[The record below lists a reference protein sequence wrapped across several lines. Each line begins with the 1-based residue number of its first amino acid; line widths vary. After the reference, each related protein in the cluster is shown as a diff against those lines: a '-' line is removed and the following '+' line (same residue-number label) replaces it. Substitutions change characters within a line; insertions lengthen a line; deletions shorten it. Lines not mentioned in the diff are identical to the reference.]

1 MPWEIRKR
9 RDQYCVYKVGTDEV
23 SGCHATR
30 AEAARQVAALYA
42 SEPDAAKA
50 QEDAPNYRFVGTDE
64 PERCQTC
71 IHADGFYCTLYEFDF
86 EPGYTCDAWEG
97 ETKADDDVPEDV
109 KYPELWRSARNH
121 ARQKYRVYPSAY
133 ANGYLVQEYERMVKE
148 QHGES
153 AIGYT
158 SGKSYG
164 DGVDVLLDL
173 IEDDDAIKAAYK
185 DLGQWF
191 AEEWV
196 DISRPK
202 DGGGFEPC
210 GRPTGDMSQSDYRE
224 RYPKCLP
231 KSRAERLTDAE
242 RQRLIRRKRRSGL
255 PEDGK
260 PVMTSSD
267 VKASYTYNGVT
278 VTATQRRPSSR
289 DDKKYERT
297 VTVDGKDYLVH
308 YGDPNMPMQRDIPER
323 RANFLARHSCSEKR
337 DPKSPGFWA
346 CLDWQRTSE
355 GKSVDG
361 DDMDSNAL
369 NALKAIS
376 KTDTEL
382 RVGNYMVLFGGRDLE
397 GVLSP
402 HRNQDGSAGEYFTKS
417 TAFDSQYTETDLLA
431 VDWEHGQG
439 ELGKDDVL
447 GRVDWKTAR
456 IDERGLFVERVLNR
470 RNRYVQYL
478 EELIEAGLIANS
490 SEAVSEAVEKAA
502 NGEILRWPLRRDTL
516 TVSPMEPRMLT
527 SNAITAI
534 KALSE
539 CHPAFASLL
548 PADLAIETVTPK
560 AMEIAA
566 AVAAREDAARMAI
579 ELDLLTIEG
588 GI

>member
-9 RDQYCVYKVGTDEV
+9 RDQYCVYKVGTDEL

-50 QEDAPNYRFVGTDE
+50 QEDAPNYRFVGADE

-71 IHADGFYCTLYEFDF
+71 IHADGSYCTLYEFDF
-86 EPGYTCDAWEG
+86 EPGYTCDTWEPM
-97 ETKADDDVPEDV
+97 EQSKA
-109 KYPELWRSARNH
+109 
-121 ARQKYRVYPSAY
+121 
-133 ANGYLVQEYERMVKE
+133 
-148 QHGES
+148 
-153 AIGYT
+153 T
-158 SGKSYG
+158 
-164 DGVDVLLDL
+164 
-173 IEDDDAIKAAYK
+173 
-185 DLGQWF
+185 
-191 AEEWV
+191 
-196 DISRPK
+196 
-202 DGGGFEPC
+202 
-210 GRPTGDMSQSDYRE
+210 
-224 RYPKCLP
+224 
-231 KSRAERLTDAE
+231 
-242 RQRLIRRKRRSGL
+242 
-255 PEDGK
+255 
-260 PVMTSSD
+260 
-267 VKASYTYNGVT
+267 YTYNGVT
-278 VTATQRRPSSR
+278 VTATRRRPSSR

-297 VTVDGKDYLVH
+297 VTVDGTDYLVH

-346 CLDWQRTSE
+346 CLDWERTDE
-355 GKSVDG
+355 KS
-361 DDMDSNAL
+361 MN

-376 KTDTEL
+376 RTDDEL

-397 GVLSP
+397 GILSP
-402 HRNQDGSAGEYFTKS
+402 RRNADGSAGEYFTKS
-417 TAFDSQYTETDLLA
+417 TIFDSQYTETDLLA

-527 SNAITAI
+527 NNAITAI

-548 PADLAIETVTPK
+548 PADLATETVTPK

-566 AVAAREDAARMAI
+566 AVATGEDAARMAI